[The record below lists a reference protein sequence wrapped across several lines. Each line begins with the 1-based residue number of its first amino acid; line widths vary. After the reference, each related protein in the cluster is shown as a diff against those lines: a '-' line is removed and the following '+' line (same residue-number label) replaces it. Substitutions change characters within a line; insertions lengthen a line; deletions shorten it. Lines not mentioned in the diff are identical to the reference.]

1 MIHGLQFELLSRRK
15 LFSAENMSSCEKLEV
30 LGMTAPE
37 KLTIATV
44 SLLLTA
50 RPSIM
55 ICPQGGDLFDAI
67 TSANRYTE
75 RDASGMLYNLAN
87 AIKYLHSL
95 NIVHRDIKPENLL
108 VSGSMLDLHIHSYNL
123 PQYSRLSE

>member
-1 MIHGLQFELLSRRK
+1 MKTCEVNLSGSLFENTK
-15 LFSAENMSSCEKLEV
+15 ETAVTLF
-30 LGMTAPE
+30 
-37 KLTIATV
+37 LTH
-44 SLLLTA
+44 
-50 RPSIM
+50 PSIM

-108 VSGSMLDLHIHSYNL
+108 VSSRRVHVHVCPHCIHGHVTCRSIASL
-123 PQYSRLSE
+123 LSE